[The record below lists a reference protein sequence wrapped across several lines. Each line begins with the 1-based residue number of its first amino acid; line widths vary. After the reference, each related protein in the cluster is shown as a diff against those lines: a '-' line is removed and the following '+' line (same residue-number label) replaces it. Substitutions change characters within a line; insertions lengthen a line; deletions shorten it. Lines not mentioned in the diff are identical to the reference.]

1 VSQLHTSGYGE
12 TGVYGSP
19 TNAQTDFWNA
29 STAPE
34 NVWVAK
40 TGTNSLTAPTATI
53 WGLSPLVDGRWAVN
67 SRIRQYL
74 GNHTVKWGSLSVA
87 IDHDIEDAPVVSGIW
102 SKTHTF
108 SFTSFD
114 CGVATFPNAMEGVTS
129 TGQIG
134 EVVGY
139 YEDAGGSY
147 HGFSYS
153 GGPWT
158 SIDYSGAMRTLATG
172 INSAGQIVGMYMDQS
187 CLWHGFLNGGAAI
200 NYPGA
205 LNTYATGINDD
216 SQVIGYYEDTAGN
229 FHGFLQNAG
238 KFYSFDYV
246 GAVGLTTARGI
257 NGIAQVVGWYWPSS
271 TGSPQGYT
279 SQMFTS
285 QVTPPVWTAGSFAP
299 VTYPGSSIV
308 YAMSNE

>member
-1 VSQLHTSGYGE
+1 MSQLHTSGYGE

-205 LNTYATGINDD
+205 LN
-216 SQVIGYYEDTAGN
+216 
-229 FHGFLQNAG
+229 H
-238 KFYSFDYV
+238 
-246 GAVGLTTARGI
+246 
-257 NGIAQVVGWYWPSS
+257 
-271 TGSPQGYT
+271 
-279 SQMFTS
+279 
-285 QVTPPVWTAGSFAP
+285 TPPA
-299 VTYPGSSIV
+299 
-308 YAMSNE
+308 